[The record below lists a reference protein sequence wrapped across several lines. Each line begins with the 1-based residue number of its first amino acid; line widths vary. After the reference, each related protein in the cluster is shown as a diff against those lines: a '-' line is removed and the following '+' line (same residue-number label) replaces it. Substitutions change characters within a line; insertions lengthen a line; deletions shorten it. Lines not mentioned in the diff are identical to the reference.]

1 MLAVNIDIQ
10 DRQINGQ
17 IGIIKHIE
25 FSRGSVC
32 KVYIKFSD
40 EQADSKAMR
49 SSYLGRKSSWVPLE
63 KYEAEI
69 SIKKLSAS
77 PSIKLTQ
84 FPLTLVWAST
94 VHKVQGLSFE

>member
-1 MLAVNIDIQ
+1 M
-10 DRQINGQ
+10 
-17 IGIIKHIE
+17 
-25 FSRGSVC
+25 
-32 KVYIKFSD
+32 YIKFSD